1 MTAIGKN
8 GLGASPVGRVT
19 WKGSAKSTGRAG
31 VILNEAATLASR
43 EERWHSRPVESH
55 NQGFSQQIPEEMS
68 VSKSTPERISSGQFP
83 STHWSRVVAAGGAG
97 GPKARESLAA
107 LCNAYWYPLYAYI
120 RRRGYSSEQAQ
131 DLTQDFFARI
141 LEKGLFAE
149 ADPGRGRFR
158 SFLRTV
164 CSHYLTNR
172 RATAKSLKRG
182 GGRLAISIDAA
193 DAEGRYA
200 RELAHELTPERIFDR
215 SWALT
220 LLGRVLGQLRR
231 EYEDAGRAETF
242 EAIEVFLTEGPRAV
256 SHASTALKLGMTEGA
271 VRVAVHRLRR
281 RYGDILRREIA
292 ATLDDPSQIDD
303 EIQGLF
309 TALET

>member
-1 MTAIGKN
+1 M
-8 GLGASPVGRVT
+8 
-19 WKGSAKSTGRAG
+19 
-31 VILNEAATLASR
+31 
-43 EERWHSRPVESH
+43 
-55 NQGFSQQIPEEMS
+55 
-68 VSKSTPERISSGQFP
+68 SKSTPERTALGSIPVDPLEPCRRGRRSGRSQ
-83 STHWSRVVAAGGAG
+83 SARVAG
-97 GPKARESLAA
+97 GPLQCLLVSALRLYQAA
-107 LCNAYWYPLYAYI
+107 GLFERAGTGSDAGFLYADSGEGPF
-120 RRRGYSSEQAQ
+120 RGG
-131 DLTQDFFARI
+131 R
-141 LEKGLFAE
+141 
-149 ADPGRGRFR
+149 PGRGRFR

-164 CSHYLTNR
+164 CSHYLANR
-172 RATAKSLKRG
+172 RATERALKRG
-182 GGRLAISIDAA
+182 GGRPAISIDAA

-200 RELAHELTPERIFDR
+200 RELAHELTAERIFDR

-220 LLGRVLGQLRR
+220 LLDRVFNQLRS

-242 EAIEVFLTEGPRAV
+242 EALQVFLTEGPRAV
-256 SHASTALKLGMTEGA
+256 SHASIARRLGMTEGA

>member
-1 MTAIGKN
+1 MSLKKID
-8 GLGASPVGRVT
+8 LGALPLCGVT
-19 WKGSAKSTGRAG
+19 WRGCGKPTRGTGA
-31 VILNEAATLASR
+31 VLDEAVTGASR
-43 EERWHSRPVESH
+43 RQCPDRAAVETHS
-55 NQGFSQQIPEEMS
+55 QGGSSRLPEEKS
-68 VSKSTPERISSGQFP
+68 VSKSTPEVPAAGQFP
-83 STHWSRVVAAGGAG
+83 STHWSRVVAAGDAG

-107 LCNAYWYPLYAYI
+107 LCNAYWYPLYVYI

-164 CSHYLTNR
+164 CSQYLMNR
-172 RATAKSLKRG
+172 RATAKTLKRG
-182 GGRLAISIDAA
+182 GGRPAISIDAA
-193 DAEGRYA
+193 GAEGRYS

-215 SWALT
+215 TWALT
-220 LLGRVLGQLRR
+220 LLSRVFSQLRR
-231 EYEDAGRAETF
+231 EYEDAGRAKTF
-242 EAIEVFLTEGPRAV
+242 EALQVFLTEGTRAA
-256 SHASTALKLGMTEGA
+256 SHAATARKLGMTEGA

-281 RYGDILRREIA
+281 RYGDVLRREIA
-292 ATLDDPSQIDD
+292 ATLEDPSQVDD

-309 TALET
+309 SALET

>member
-1 MTAIGKN
+1 
-8 GLGASPVGRVT
+8 
-19 WKGSAKSTGRAG
+19 
-31 VILNEAATLASR
+31 
-43 EERWHSRPVESH
+43 
-55 NQGFSQQIPEEMS
+55 
-68 VSKSTPERISSGQFP
+68 VSKSTPERILSGQFP
-83 STHWSRVVAAGGAG
+83 STHWSRVVAAGAPG
-97 GPKARESLAA
+97 GPKARESLTA
-107 LCNAYWYPLYAYI
+107 LCSAYWYPLYAYI

-149 ADPGRGRFR
+149 ADPARGRFR

-164 CSHYLTNR
+164 CAHYLANR
-172 RATAKSLKRG
+172 RATENTLRRRG
-182 GGRLAISIDAA
+182 ARPTISIDTV

-200 RELAHELTPERIFDR
+200 REFADELTPERIFDR

-220 LLGRVLGQLRR
+220 LLARVFNQLSR
-231 EYEDAGRAETF
+231 EYEDAGRTETF
-242 EAIEVFLTEGPRAV
+242 DALHVFLTEGTRAV
-256 SHASTALKLGMTEGA
+256 SHASIAQRLGMTEGA

-309 TALET
+309 NALEA